1 MRWGIKLP
9 AILLAVVLFAITLM
23 AGWAGNQVKISQ
35 ADPIDS
41 VIETVVTQVNREH
54 LRCLA
59 YNIYFEAA
67 NEPLLG
73 QIAVA
78 RVVMNRITHGFGKNP
93 CGVVYQTATVESED
107 TTKKL
112 CQFSWV
118 CENRIVPNINSAAYQ
133 QALDIAHRV
142 LSEDA
147 WSDIIP
153 GNILFFHNTS
163 VKPDWKYN
171 PVLRIGNHIFYSRER
186 KHK

>member
-1 MRWGIKLP
+1 MRLGIKLP
-9 AILLAVVLFAITLM
+9 AILLAVVLYAITLM
-23 AGWAGNQVKISQ
+23 AGWVGNQVKITQ
-35 ADPIDS
+35 ADPIEE

-78 RVVMNRITHGFGKNP
+78 RVVMNRIEHGFGKNP
-93 CGVVYQTATVESED
+93 CGVVYQAAIVETEEVS
-107 TTKKL
+107 KKL

-118 CENRIVPNINSAAYQ
+118 CEGKLVPNTNSAAYQ
-133 QALDIAHRV
+133 QALNIAHRV

-153 GNILFFHNTS
+153 NNILFFHNTS